1 MGLFR
6 LRIREL
12 TEEKGWTLKELS
24 VRSGVHYSTLK
35 TYARSSGMA
44 TVDLLAVQKLARTF
58 DVMIEDL
65 IEVVKE

>member
-35 TYARSSGMA
+35 TYARSPSMT
-44 TVDLLAVQKLARTF
+44 TVDLSAVQKIARTF

-65 IEVVKE
+65 LEVIE